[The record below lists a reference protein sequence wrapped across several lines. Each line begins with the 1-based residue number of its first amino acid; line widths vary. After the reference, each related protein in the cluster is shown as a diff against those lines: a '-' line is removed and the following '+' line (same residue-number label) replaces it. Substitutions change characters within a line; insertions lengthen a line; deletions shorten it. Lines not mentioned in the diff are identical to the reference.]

1 VLAEGS
7 IRLRR
12 GLANEAISS
21 FQRGIEIAEELPDY
35 GSLTGFGGWMGR
47 SYLALGEVEQAIDFM
62 ETTGRMI
69 SDKSGRLP
77 SYAYLGTG
85 LTEAY
90 LKKAELSDGEARL
103 DWLKKTRPILQRTL
117 KDAGRNR
124 FTLPHVQMLQGR
136 YEWLSGRPKKAQD
149 WWARALAQAEA
160 TGMRY
165 EEGVI
170 HLEIGRRM
178 GDRNHLLSAESI
190 LGEIGAE
197 FDLAAARE
205 ALAKLGE

>member
-1 VLAEGS
+1 
-7 IRLRR
+7 
-12 GLANEAISS
+12 
-21 FQRGIEIAEELPDY
+21 
-35 GSLTGFGGWMGR
+35 M
-47 SYLALGEVEQAIDFM
+47 
-62 ETTGRMI
+62 
-69 SDKSGRLP
+69 
-77 SYAYLGTG
+77 
-85 LTEAY
+85 
-90 LKKAELSDGEARL
+90 
-103 DWLKKTRPILQRTL
+103 

-160 TGMRY
+160 AGMRY

-170 HLEIGRRM
+170 HLEIGRRI
-178 GDRNHLLSAESI
+178 GDRNHLLTAESI